1 MKIYSKG
8 AAIPAPSSKKEVQED
23 CLSCGES
30 IVHPLCPCCV
40 SKGFRQWVKNLPEK
54 ESKKILKRLNRFHKD
69 HIYYDGKSKR
79 CVSCNEFKTYLC
91 PYCFTS
97 FLHEVLKEAKTS
109 RQRLVEFLY
118 MFNFDFERKGYF
130 RELESHG
137 GY

>member
-97 FLHEVLKEAKTS
+97 FLHEVLKIYGVPIFLS
-109 RQRLVEFLY
+109 RQYITIIHSWKLFISNSFHK
-118 MFNFDFERKGYF
+118 M
-130 RELESHG
+130 
-137 GY
+137 